1 MVLTRIIRN
10 WGSVFMRFAIF
21 SATLLSSASLFAAI
35 PAHARP
41 DTAAD
46 SAADGQSGTEI
57 IVTGRV
63 EGYRTENT
71 SSATKTNT
79 PLINIP
85 QAITVLTRD
94 QIDDQAIRSVADLV
108 RYVPGI
114 SAGQGEGNRDQITLR
129 GNNST
134 ADFFVDGL
142 RDDVQYFR
150 SFYNVDRVE
159 VLKGPNATI
168 FGRGGGG
175 GVFNRVTKSPV
186 LDSNAATAELT
197 GDTFGSWAV
206 TGDVNV
212 DLGGAAFRLNSF
224 YEELDNHRDFYEG
237 ARYAVNPVI
246 GTELAGGIKL
256 QLGYEHVGDTRVTDR
271 GVPSFAG
278 RPLDGFRDTFFGVP
292 GINHTT
298 FEANVVHARAEAP
311 LTDRLTVN
319 GQLLYGDYN
328 KSYTN
333 AFAATAV
340 TVDATTGAR
349 TLGVEAY
356 SDLTQRE
363 NFIAQGNAEWR
374 ASTGGIDHVV
384 LFGGEYTRQSSGN
397 ARRNGFF
404 DPAAPLTAANRRA
417 TVTLRD
423 PFIIPSFSFI
433 AGPAGNS
440 NRSTRSTLNQASV
453 YLQDQ
458 ISIGDHVDVIAGL
471 RYDRTELRVTNVFTA
486 EQFQRSDD
494 LWSPRFGLV
503 LKPVANASLYGSYTR
518 SYLPQAGDQF
528 LSLTASLAAL
538 APERFDNYE
547 LGAKWDITPA
557 LQATVAIYRLDR
569 ANTRATGPTPG
580 SIALTGSQ
588 RSEGVE
594 LGLTGNLTKRW
605 QTSLGYAY
613 TEADITSTT
622 VNAPAG
628 RQVAQVPRH
637 QFSLWNRYQ
646 LLDRVGVGVGVYH
659 QASQFTTISNAVT
672 LPAYT
677 RLDLALFVKLT
688 DRIDAQ
694 INVENVTNETYFPV
708 AHNDVNIS
716 TGAPTSAR
724 FTIRSRF

>member
-1 MVLTRIIRN
+1 MRI
-10 WGSVFMRFAIF
+10 STL
-21 SATLLSSASLFAAI
+21 SAMLSASVVAVLSL
-35 PAHARP
+35 PAHALP
-41 DTAAD
+41 N
-46 SAADGQSGTEI
+46 DGVDLAMDAQSGTEI
-57 IVTGRV
+57 IVTGKID
-63 EGYRTENT
+63 GYRTEKT

-79 PLINIP
+79 PLIDVP
-85 QAITVLTRD
+85 QAITVLTRE

-108 RYVPGI
+108 RYVPGL

-150 SFYNVDRVE
+150 GFYNVDRVE

-175 GVFNRVTKSPV
+175 GVFNRVTKGPIIGTNSAV
-186 LDSNAATAELT
+186 GEIT
-197 GDTFGSWAV
+197 GDSFGSWAA
-206 TGDVNV
+206 TGDVNL

-224 YEELDNHRDFYEG
+224 YEELDSHRDFYEG

-256 QLGYEHVGDTRVTDR
+256 QLGYERVGDTRVTDR

-278 RPLDGFRDTFFGVP
+278 RPLAGFRDTFFGVP
-292 GINHTT
+292 GVNNTP
-298 FEANVVHARAEAP
+298 FEANVVRARIEAP
-311 LTDRLTVN
+311 LTDHLTVN

-333 AFAATAV
+333 AFPATAV
-340 TVDATTGAR
+340 ALNPITGAR

-356 SDLTQRE
+356 FDLTQRE

-374 ASTGGIDHVV
+374 VSTGGIDHVV
-384 LFGGEYTRQSSGN
+384 LFGGEYTRQDSGN
-397 ARRNGFF
+397 ERRNGFF
-404 DPAAPLTAANRRA
+404 NPTAPLNAANRRA
-417 TVTLRD
+417 SVALRD
-423 PFIIPSFSFI
+423 PFVVPSFSFI
-433 AGPAGNS
+433 AGPTGDS
-440 NRSTRSTLNQASV
+440 NRSTRSTLAQGSV

-471 RYDRTELRVTNVFTA
+471 RYDRTDLVATNVFNGQ
-486 EQFQRSDD
+486 QFQRSDD
-494 LWSPRFGLV
+494 LWSPRFGVV

-518 SYLPQAGDQF
+518 SYLPQSGDQF

-547 LGAKWDITPA
+547 LGAKWDVTPA
-557 LQATVAIYRLDR
+557 LQATAAIYRLDR
-569 ANTRATGPTPG
+569 FNTRATGPTPG
-580 SIALTGSQ
+580 TIVLTGSQ
-588 RSEGVE
+588 RSQGVE

-622 VNAPAG
+622 VNAPVG

-646 LLDRVGVGVGVYH
+646 LLDRLGVGVGLYH
-659 QASQFTTISNAVT
+659 QADQFTTISNDVT

-694 INVENVTNETYFPV
+694 INVENVTNTTYFPV
-708 AHNDVNIS
+708 AHNDFNIS
-716 TGAPTSAR
+716 TGAPTNAR
-724 FTIRSRF
+724 FTLRARF